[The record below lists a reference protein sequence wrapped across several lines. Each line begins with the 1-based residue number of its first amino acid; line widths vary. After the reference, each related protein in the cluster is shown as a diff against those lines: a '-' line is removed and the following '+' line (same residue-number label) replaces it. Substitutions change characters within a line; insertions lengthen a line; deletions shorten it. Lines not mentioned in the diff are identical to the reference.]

1 MRRRSIALVVLVLAL
16 AASRAHAQDL
26 DQVLDRFAAS
36 WAKGDAVTIA
46 QLVARGGMSIDIDGT
61 PIGPLSRRQAAALLR
76 RIFDD
81 RETVVIRA
89 GSAQVVGGA
98 PPRAFGEIAWSARSR
113 GTTIPE
119 RATVFLA
126 LVREDDGWRITQI
139 RVLR

>member
-1 MRRRSIALVVLVLAL
+1 MRRRSLGLVVLLLVLA
-16 AASRAHAQDL
+16 AGRASAQDL

-36 WAKGDAVTIA
+36 WAKGDAGRIA
-46 QLVARGGMSIDIDGT
+46 QLVSRSGISIDIDGT
-61 PIGPLSRRQAAALLR
+61 PIGPLSQRQAAALLR

-89 GSAQVVGGA
+89 GMAQVVGGA
-98 PPRAFGEIAWSARSR
+98 PPRAFGEVAWSVRSR

-126 LVREDDGWRITQI
+126 LVREKDGWRITQI
-139 RVLR
+139 RILR